1 MRRVLLLAAI
11 WLSVWPA
18 ARVLSQDQIKLFKVV
33 GPKDEVIIG
42 LTADE
47 LRGFGPLPD
56 LDNLARHLSTV
67 TRQVEE
73 GDARYLAMELLS
85 DKVDYLPQADIFS
98 LGARWVSLF
107 IACYM
112 RCYVCCAMLAAV
124 VQTMRTTFVSALK
137 GTVVATEES
146 YETFSDTF

>member
-47 LRGFGPLPD
+47 LRGFGPLRD
-56 LDNLARHLSTV
+56 LDNLARHLSTAGEMTV
-67 TRQVEE
+67 WQFAVRKDSSGTLQQAPLRRIAIFKNDTLRIEPYATPLPVI
-73 GDARYLAMELLS
+73 S
-85 DKVDYLPQADIFS
+85 PDK
-98 LGARWVSLF
+98 
-107 IACYM
+107 
-112 RCYVCCAMLAAV
+112 
-124 VQTMRTTFVSALK
+124 
-137 GTVVATEES
+137 
-146 YETFSDTF
+146 